1 MEDKNTMTI
10 KIRISPSLYARLKSR
25 SNRWY
30 KGNISKFIRDA
41 IEEKTKAP
49 VKRASVIIKK

>member
-10 KIRISPSLYARLKSR
+10 KIRLSPSLYARAKGR

-30 KGNISKFIRDA
+30 KGNLSKFVRDA

-49 VKRASVIIKK
+49 IKRASVIIEK